1 MITPERAAAG
11 GPDEA
16 RRLAALEKL
25 DRFSPDADE
34 GMTRVVRL
42 AAQITGLSW
51 AGFSLVGQHE
61 QWFKTSHGVPYARS
75 PRATAFCAYA
85 IASSRPLVVVDAARD
100 PRFRDS
106 PVVAGPPGVRFYAG
120 AAVRDLEGHAVGT
133 LCVLDTTARRLSARR
148 VAGLE
153 DLAVL
158 LERELWLKA
167 LTVLDPLTGL
177 YNRRFLDDYAGREW
191 RRARR
196 EHAPVSVLMFDLD
209 QFGAYNSECGHD
221 AGDHALRAV
230 AHTLR
235 AAMHRG
241 GDIVA
246 RYGGEEFVAVLPRT
260 DAAGAHAVAERVRA
274 AVEALD
280 IAHPASARGG
290 CLTLS
295 AGVAT
300 MVSGDL
306 DTLAAILSRADA
318 ALFAA
323 KAAGRNQTCVA
334 PLQVA

>member
-11 GPDEA
+11 RPDEA
-16 RRLAALEKL
+16 RRLAAIEALGL
-25 DRFSPDADE
+25 LSPYIED

-42 AAQITGLSW
+42 AAQVTGLPS

-61 QWFKTSHGVPYARS
+61 QWFKASVGVPYTRS
-75 PRATAFCAYA
+75 PRATAFCAHA
-85 IASSRPLVVVDAARD
+85 IASSRPLVVADARRD

-120 AAVRDLEGHAVGT
+120 TAVRDLEGYAVGT
-133 LCVLDTTARRLSARR
+133 LCVLDTAPHRLSARR
-148 VAGLE
+148 LAGLE
-153 DLAVL
+153 DLAAL

-177 YNRRFLDDYAGREW
+177 YNRRFLDDYAGWEW

-196 EHAPVSVLMFDLD
+196 DLAPVSVLMFDLD
-209 QFGAYNSECGHD
+209 QFGAYNRERGHD

-246 RYGGEEFVAVLPRT
+246 RYGGEEFVVVLPRT
-260 DAAGAHAVAERVRA
+260 DSAGALAVAERVRA
-274 AVEALD
+274 AVQGLG
-280 IAHPASARGG
+280 IAHPTAQAG

-300 MVSGDL
+300 MASGQADS
-306 DTLAAILSRADA
+306 LAAMLGRADA

-323 KAAGRNQTCVA
+323 KAAGRNQTRAA
-334 PLQVA
+334 PSRGA